1 MGNLKKKYVNFKC
14 KFETFLAVESTI
26 YLHVKVAEL
35 NTLSDGKGITGIHTV
50 FFLMRWE
57 IKKLKKL
64 KCKFE
69 KFLPLESTIYL
80 HIKVAE
86 LNTLSD
92 GKGIT
97 CIRSVVFE

>member
-1 MGNLKKKYVNFKC
+1 MRWEIKKKNEHFKC
-14 KFETFLAVESTI
+14 KFETFLAVESAI

-35 NTLSDGKGITGIHTV
+35 NTLSAGKGITGIHT
-50 FFLMRWE
+50 FFLMRWK
-57 IKKLKKL
+57 IKKLTNF

-69 KFLPLESTIYL
+69 TFLALESTIYL

-97 CIRSVVFE
+97 CIHSVFFE

>member
-1 MGNLKKKYVNFKC
+1 MEK
-14 KFETFLAVESTI
+14 
-26 YLHVKVAEL
+26 EL
-35 NTLSDGKGITGIHTV
+35 QVYIR
-50 FFLMRWE
+50 FFLMRWK

-69 KFLPLESTIYL
+69 KFLALESTIYL

-97 CIRSVVFE
+97 CIHSVVFE

>member
-1 MGNLKKKYVNFKC
+1 MGNLKKNENFKC

-26 YLHVKVAEL
+26 YLYVKVAEL
-35 NTLSDGKGITGIHTV
+35 NTLSDGKGITGIHTC

-57 IKKLKKL
+57 IKKLKNF
-64 KCKFE
+64 KCKLYT
-69 KFLPLESTIYL
+69 FLALESTIYL

-97 CIRSVVFE
+97 CIHSVVFE

>member
-1 MGNLKKKYVNFKC
+1 M
-14 KFETFLAVESTI
+14 ESII

-50 FFLMRWE
+50 LNF
-57 IKKLKKL
+57 

-69 KFLPLESTIYL
+69 KFLALESTIYL
-80 HIKVAE
+80 HIQVAE

-97 CIRSVVFE
+97 CIHSVVFE